1 MNAEIL
7 NPASTA
13 LLEEM
18 RHAIERTR
26 VLLDS
31 SHGPAFDRIDID
43 LAHMLAIIR
52 SMMVSSPS

>member
-1 MNAEIL
+1 M

-13 LLEEM
+13 LLEEL

-26 VLLDS
+26 VLLDAS
-31 SHGPAFDRIDID
+31 QGPAFDRIDID
-43 LAHMLAIIR
+43 LAHVLAVIH

>member
-26 VLLDS
+26 FLLDAS
-31 SHGPAFDRIDID
+31 QGPASDRIDID
-43 LAHMLAIIR
+43 LAHVLAIIR
-52 SMMVSSPS
+52 AMMVSSPS

>member
-1 MNAEIL
+1 VNAEIM

-13 LLEEM
+13 LLEEI

-26 VLLDS
+26 VLLDAS
-31 SHGPAFDRIDID
+31 QGPAFDRIDID
-43 LAHMLAIIR
+43 LAHVLAIIR